1 MEENSMRFKMR
12 RAEMERYIWKA
23 LRRLVLVALVFTAV
37 VGLFGY
43 PAMAQDQTGA
53 GTNLPPPTTTVI
65 PPEQPV
71 PNRHPALVSRKS
83 DMESQS
89 DRKPFVSHFACVF
102 RFVRKAEFVWLIAR

>member
-65 PPEQPV
+65 PPNNPFQIAILRWYPANLTW
-71 PNRHPALVSRKS
+71 NRN
-83 DMESQS
+83 
-89 DRKPFVSHFACVF
+89 
-102 RFVRKAEFVWLIAR
+102 LIGSLS